1 MFSVCVNTKFM
12 KETIQLSG
20 KETAE
25 VAQQGKE
32 EMSNIFS
39 LPTLLTLDSKV
50 QDIKLWLNIICT
62 LHTTLW
68 QMNRCV

>member
-50 QDIKLWLNIICT
+50 QDIKL
-62 LHTTLW
+62 
-68 QMNRCV
+68 